1 MGITFRSGNYIRFVR
16 IGGRT
21 IKDGEAAAVWN
32 NKGVHTQIIGPR
44 RLQLFFST
52 IRFLTRHK
60 AEVHQYLVVKHRDG
74 RVEHIRGPAEIYENP
89 AFHDSVSVQDGTFL
103 SSSDFIVV
111 QKYGSEIESKHISSN
126 ECIEITSNLHEIHG
140 PKLFIPSP
148 SDYVHE
154 FSWSKVDGIKLIP
167 AAMKFNTLCDS
178 VYPMDVTLKVP
189 LSNNNHIALAL
200 HVESK
205 ILKASVE
212 KLLEHKDP
220 IARMHQALQ
229 ADGQILGDMLTLQS
243 VKEWK
248 QTEMSNIFNNV
259 ESYTELNKAAKQ
271 SGMQIKSVCLTSHT
285 LSSELATIFND
296 ERDLTR
302 IQSTELKAKVQKQK
316 IIEIEQAQRVKEI
329 EHNANLK
336 RIQIESDAQLE
347 KEMHAIKLESLNRKL
362 QLDGIKAGG
371 TNEIVKKNNDTKLL
385 FYEGVKKLEVD
396 MTEFLTS
403 TNNLEEMKKMNVD
416 TAKLN
421 ALNEKVSQVM
431 TLRA

>member
-32 NKGVHTQIIGPR
+32 NRGVHTQIIGPR

-60 AEVHQYLVVKHRDG
+60 AEAHQYLVVKYRDG
-74 RVEHIRGPAEIYENP
+74 RVEHIRGPSEIYENP
-89 AFHDSVSVQDGTFL
+89 AFHDSVSVQGGTFL

-111 QKYGSEIESKHISSN
+111 QKYGSEIESKHTSSN

-167 AAMKFNTLCDS
+167 AALEFSTLCDS
-178 VYPMDVTLKVP
+178 IYPMDITLKVP
-189 LSNNNHIALAL
+189 LSNNNHISLAL

-229 ADGQILGDMLTLQS
+229 ADGQILGDMLTLQN
-243 VKEWK
+243 VEEWK

-285 LSSELATIFND
+285 LSSELATIFNE

-316 IIEIEQAQRVKEI
+316 ITEIEQAQRVKLI

-347 KEMHAIKLESLNRKL
+347 KEMHAMKLESLKRKL
-362 QLDGIKAGG
+362 QLDGIEAGG
-371 TNEIVKKNNDTKLL
+371 TNEIVRKKNDTKLL
-385 FYEGVKKLEVD
+385 FLEGVKKLEVD

-403 TNNLEEMKKMNVD
+403 TNNLEEMKKMDVD
-416 TAKLN
+416 TAKVN
-421 ALNEKVSQVM
+421 AFKKTSHK
-431 TLRA
+431 